1 MSTLPTASP
10 AAAPDLLAEL
20 MAAFGTKPPRVPRGK
35 APRKSSTQ
43 FAPLPLP
50 QAFSKRKTGYVTW
63 KATHRVIQIQKQ
75 VCNCC
80 GAETEAVKGEY
91 FALEN
96 GLAHASWQRVEAYG
110 ISAPEDLPNV
120 FVDLDPTFVTA
131 CAECRSTPFDSLD
144 ELLFPRQLSLE
155 L

>member
-1 MSTLPTASP
+1 MSALSPTSP

-35 APRKSSTQ
+35 SPRKSSPQ

-50 QAFSKRKTGYVTW
+50 QTFSKRKTGYVTW
-63 KATHRVIQIQKQ
+63 EATHRVIQIQSQ
-75 VCNCC
+75 TCNCC
-80 GAETEAVKGEY
+80 GSVTESVKAEY

-96 GLAHASWQRVEAYG
+96 GLAHATWQRVEAYG
-110 ISAPEDLPNV
+110 ISAPEELPNV
-120 FVDLDPTFVTA
+120 FVDLEPIFVTA
-131 CAECRSTPFDSLD
+131 CAACRSTPFDSLD
-144 ELLFPRQLSLE
+144 LVLFPRQLSLE